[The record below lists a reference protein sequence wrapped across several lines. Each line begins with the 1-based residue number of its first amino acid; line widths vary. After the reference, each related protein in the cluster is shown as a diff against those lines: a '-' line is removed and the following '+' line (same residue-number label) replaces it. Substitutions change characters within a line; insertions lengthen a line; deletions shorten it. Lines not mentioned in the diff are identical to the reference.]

1 MNDELSPRLALM
13 PRPSLLRRGRPARQ
27 AGPTSAP
34 APRRGR
40 RRVVARNHA
49 PLDLA
54 ETLRIFGQTAA
65 PPKTVCVPRNGT
77 AHCSIGSVPAGR
89 RLAATR
95 MPTRIYA
102 APPAPCRWTDDWPLS
117 ERRRDST
124 LLNRRGIR
132 RDAVERVTTPAT
144 QCAVEADDAQLSFSG
159 DWITVNGLDVKN
171 GDTGIHISGYNDNN
185 NDEVIE
191 NCRVTNCSNEGIVA
205 GGSNVQITGNY
216 VDAIGGE
223 VVDKQDGNGP
233 NRDNLEHDLYLTGG
247 GNLVEGNFFGR
258 ALSGSC
264 AQLLCYDTT
273 ATTVF
278 SNNVCYGGQT
288 AGATLEGGKII
299 CTGNVLI
306 APQLYWRGQE
316 IAQQPANNAG
326 GAPTGLRL
334 FLPQPNVVV
343 SGNYIEGACS
353 GLTILGQRDIHRW
366 HNPARRGHHP

>member
-1 MNDELSPRLALM
+1 MNDERSASLALM
-13 PRPSLLRRGRPARQ
+13 PGPSLPRRGRPARQ
-27 AGPTSAP
+27 AGPTSAL

-40 RRVVARNHA
+40 RRVVACNHA
-49 PLDLA
+49 PPDLA
-54 ETLRIFGQTAA
+54 ETLRIFGQTAV
-65 PPKTVCVPRNGT
+65 PPETVCVPRNGT
-77 AHCSIGSVPAGR
+77 AHCSIGPVPVGR

-95 MPTRIYA
+95 MPTRIHA

-223 VVDKQDGNGP
+223 VVRQ
-233 NRDNLEHDLYLTGG
+233 
-247 GNLVEGNFFGR
+247 
-258 ALSGSC
+258 
-264 AQLLCYDTT
+264 
-273 ATTVF
+273 
-278 SNNVCYGGQT
+278 
-288 AGATLEGGKII
+288 AG
-299 CTGNVLI
+299 
-306 APQLYWRGQE
+306 W
-316 IAQQPANNAG
+316 
-326 GAPTGLRL
+326 
-334 FLPQPNVVV
+334 
-343 SGNYIEGACS
+343 
-353 GLTILGQRDIHRW
+353 QR
-366 HNPARRGHHP
+366 P